1 MFKKN
6 SIIRLFFSPIG
17 AVSHR
22 RSALFWFV
30 LLVFMAGL
38 SGCQTIPTLPPVNL
52 SDPGWTTRQ
61 GQAVWRSK
69 KDAPEIAG
77 ELLVAVNP
85 DGRSFV
91 QFTKTPFPM
100 VIAQT
105 TSNSWQIQDV
115 RKNRIYSFRGHP
127 PAQLLWLQ
135 LPRCLTG
142 GSPPKNWNWERFE
155 NGGFRFQNLASGES
169 LEGYLSP

>member
-6 SIIRLFFSPIG
+6 SIFHSIFLQVG
-17 AVSHR
+17 ALSHR
-22 RSALFWFV
+22 RSAFFWP
-30 LLVFMAGL
+30 LLLAFMAAL

-52 SDPGWTTRQ
+52 SEPGWSVRQ

-69 KDAPEIAG
+69 KGAAEIAG

-115 RKNRIYSFRGHP
+115 RKNKIYSFRGHP
-127 PAQLLWLQ
+127 PARLLWLQ

-142 GSPPKNWNWERFE
+142 GSPPKNWKWERLE
-155 NGGFRFQNLASGES
+155 NGSFRFQNLSSGES